1 MQNQSS
7 PSTSPSPSPSP
18 SPPTQH
24 PFSTTIPIPNPKDH
38 KTALYIILAASF
50 FSLLFFLSSSSTSTT
65 TSASTSQIRP
75 DPYLFPTSQTS
86 SDPSPPSIAYLI
98 SGSAGDSGRIL
109 RLLLATYHPK
119 NQYLLHLDRTAPQSE
134 RDSLALSVQ
143 STPIFKAAQNVNV
156 VGKADFAYPKGSS
169 GISFTLRGASI
180 LLRLSQ
186 NWDWFVTL
194 NAADYP
200 LVTQDGNVCGWFIL
214 LCGFFVVLSGY
225 TFFYFLCVVDSF
237 SYVGFFLWY
246 CVGLHFFQFS
256 VCCWFIFLC
265 GFFVVL
271 CG

>member
-7 PSTSPSPSPSP
+7 PSASPSPSPSP

-38 KTALYIILAASF
+38 KTALYIILAASLF
-50 FSLLFFLSSSSTSTT
+50 TLLIFLSSTSTS

-134 RDSLALSVQ
+134 RDGLALSVQ

-200 LVTQDGNVCGWFIL
+200 LVTQDGNVCG
-214 LCGFFVVLSGY
+214 
-225 TFFYFLCVVDSF
+225 
-237 SYVGFFLWY
+237 
-246 CVGLHFFQFS
+246 
-256 VCCWFIFLC
+256 
-265 GFFVVL
+265 
-271 CG
+271 

>member
-50 FSLLFFLSSSSTSTT
+50 FSLLFFLSSSSTSTS

-109 RLLLATYHPK
+109 RLLLATYHPR

-200 LVTQDGNVCGWFIL
+200 LVTQDGNVCG
-214 LCGFFVVLSGY
+214 
-225 TFFYFLCVVDSF
+225 
-237 SYVGFFLWY
+237 
-246 CVGLHFFQFS
+246 
-256 VCCWFIFLC
+256 
-265 GFFVVL
+265 
-271 CG
+271 